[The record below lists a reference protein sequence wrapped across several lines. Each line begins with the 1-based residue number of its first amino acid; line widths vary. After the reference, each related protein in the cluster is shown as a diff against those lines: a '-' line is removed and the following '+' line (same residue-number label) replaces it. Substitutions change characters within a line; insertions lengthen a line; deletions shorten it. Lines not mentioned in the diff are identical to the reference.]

1 MNYGIPSFFW
11 DDDFKAPWLMSKGGR
26 WIGDTWRNTVEDAIR
41 YGELAKEFGA
51 NLLKTEEEHEA
62 RLKADALA
70 EAQQPWVDYGDI
82 DSPVGSQ
89 ADTAGKEAEMAR
101 QARMLGLD
109 YDMVPG
115 IGFMPSS
122 SGESKKDDDEDMN
135 LMEQAFLMSMME
147 SMRGEDIGQAPA
159 VVAGG
164 GQRQWPSMMG
174 QFRPWEQ
181 QKPYWWIA

>member
-1 MNYGIPSFFW
+1 MILGPSIFPQSWNEWIDRQNIP
-11 DDDFKAPWLMSKGGR
+11 
-26 WIGDTWRNTVEDAIR
+26 WISEDWHREKEAA
-41 YGELAKEFGA
+41 ELRERV
-51 NLLKTEEEHEA
+51 EA
-62 RLKADALA
+62 RLAA
-70 EAQQPWVDYGDI
+70 ED
-82 DSPVGSQ
+82 
-89 ADTAGKEAEMAR
+89 
-101 QARMLGLD
+101 QARAWEEDAGGLPTRDITSQGNVAKILGID
-109 YDMVPG
+109 RRDVPAYLG
-115 IGFMPSS
+115 GTPK
-122 SGESKKDDDEDMN
+122 EKEKKEMD